1 MTQELHARLQPK
13 ETKKP
18 KDFLEDPFVYIKNKE
33 RATQVIGA
41 AIDAYFSHNPKVYGN
56 SGLSRDECEQLTL

>member
-33 RATQVIGA
+33 RATQVIAA
-41 AIDAYFSHNPKVYGN
+41 AIERVFRQEMPRKHPVCFAIRDHGN
-56 SGLSRDECEQLTL
+56 HA